1 MNNWPSFDCDYIG
14 PLGDAYM
21 QGDQIETAIDYYQK
35 SIEMEIKVNGDKYK
49 DSIVQMLNSLSVSQV
64 EQTWKSEGIFWRIIS
79 SKIYSRT
86 LSIVFFW

>member
-1 MNNWPSFDCDYIG
+1 
-14 PLGDAYM
+14 M

-64 EQTWKSEGIFWRIIS
+64 EQT
-79 SKIYSRT
+79 
-86 LSIVFFW
+86 